1 MALVLLTA
9 CGAGGTPATVSVAS
23 PAPTNAP
30 TGAEAPT
37 PIVTANAPTSAE
49 DPPGMQ
55 WARRDRYA
63 LLTPT
68 EAREISPARWV
79 TTAESAAPHVDIGV
93 SAAPFVG
100 SADEF
105 VHHELGNTSLM
116 TRVAAG
122 LADQPDAPGWR
133 AWSVTNPGEQTTMR
147 MRTRFMTDRTR
158 TVFALCVR
166 DERNAEQESLCT
178 RVLASLRVGRAAEQS
193 TTAPTLTTVSED
205 DAAVDVP
212 STWRRR
218 SGAGIQY
225 SPSEQ
230 SSPAERDMAVFLGI
244 NTHTTDVNEV
254 IDGSI
259 AGARAQAN
267 TTIDVRERRVRR
279 VGAGSEATLILR
291 SVTQT
296 QGHRV
301 IGRAFSRNGWAWAV
315 ICLTPEGT
323 PTTTC
328 EQSVAS
334 FQAIP
339 L

>member
-1 MALVLLTA
+1 
-9 CGAGGTPATVSVAS
+9 
-23 PAPTNAP
+23 
-30 TGAEAPT
+30 
-37 PIVTANAPTSAE
+37 
-49 DPPGMQ
+49 
-55 WARRDRYA
+55 
-63 LLTPT
+63 
-68 EAREISPARWV
+68 
-79 TTAESAAPHVDIGV
+79 
-93 SAAPFVG
+93 
-100 SADEF
+100 
-105 VHHELGNTSLM
+105 
-116 TRVAAG
+116 
-122 LADQPDAPGWR
+122 
-133 AWSVTNPGEQTTMR
+133 MR